1 VSGRRDEVAPAAAL
15 PARSRGDPRR
25 RRAAAI
31 IKTALAAIPA
41 EVRAFALEVATVP
54 DEERPGAIG
63 ELYKDEKL
71 RTFAE
76 LMIDLEQEPAAR
88 ALVVGELRRLSE

>member
-1 VSGRRDEVAPAAAL
+1 MKWRQL
-15 PARSRGDPRR
+15 PRSRQDRVVTLDEDEQQQL
-25 RRAAAI
+25 
-31 IKTALAAIPA
+31 KTALAAIPA

>member
-1 VSGRRDEVAPAAAL
+1 MNGPSWRDGVVTLDEHEQQQL
-15 PARSRGDPRR
+15 R
-25 RRAAAI
+25 
-31 IKTALAAIPA
+31 TALAAIPA

>member
-1 VSGRRDEVAPAAAL
+1 MKWRQL
-15 PARSRGDPRR
+15 PRSRQDRVVTLDEHEQQQLR
-25 RRAAAI
+25 
-31 IKTALAAIPA
+31 TALAAIPA

-88 ALVVGELRRLSE
+88 ALVLGELRRLSE

>member
-1 VSGRRDEVAPAAAL
+1 MRN
-15 PARSRGDPRR
+15 AR
-25 RRAAAI
+25 
-31 IKTALAAIPA
+31 
-41 EVRAFALEVATVP
+41 
-54 DEERPGAIG
+54 GAIG